1 MNTAS
6 ADPAGTV
13 PPQPAAPLLTVLSD
27 ALDEARFV
35 AEAVPTT
42 DDALTVTVYSS
53 KAPWKETTPESAND
67 WLDRNEIAATA
78 SLNDG
83 DYVVITLST
92 AEAVSRFIAVALGP
106 WLRVHT
112 TAAQLA
118 DALEAHGLPHEVAVS
133 AHVIELILPDEGLS
147 STVQLAALLGAP
159 RLADGLNLRRARGM
173 HRLAERIQ
181 WLLTGVAGSDV
192 DVIAEP
198 GCAHAEDRLTIGSTV
213 DQARLLTRRI
223 TDAPNGAVSVT
234 QHN

>member
-6 ADPAGTV
+6 AGPAGTV
-13 PPQPAAPLLTVLSD
+13 APQPAAPLLAVLSD
-27 ALDEARFV
+27 ALDEAGFV
-35 AEAVPTT
+35 TETAPGA

-53 KAPWKETTPESAND
+53 KAPWEETTPESAND
-67 WLDRNEIAATA
+67 WLARNKIAATA

-92 AEAVSRFIAVALGP
+92 AEAVSRFIAVALDP

-112 TAAQLA
+112 TADQLA
-118 DALEAHGLPHEVAVS
+118 DALEAHSLPHEVAVS
-133 AHVIELILPDEGLS
+133 AHFIELILPDEGLS
-147 STVQLAALLGAP
+147 SAVQLAALLGAP

-173 HRLAERIQ
+173 RRLAERIQ

-198 GCAHAEDRLTIGSTV
+198 GCAHAEDRLTIRSTV

-223 TDAPNGAVSVT
+223 TDAPQGAVSVT
-234 QHN
+234 HHT